1 MPFRPIAPTVVG
13 DEQGNSHVISPD
25 DVFPDDHP
33 FVKATPAIFER
44 VDGDGKR
51 APVEQATA
59 APGEVR
65 RGPGRPRK
73 EIADL

>member
-1 MPFRPIAPTVVG
+1 MPFKPIAPTVVG
-13 DEQGNSHVISPD
+13 DADGKSHVITPD

-33 FVKATPAIFER
+33 FVKAAPGAFVR
-44 VDGDGKR
+44 VGDEVAR
-51 APVEQATA
+51 PVEQATA

-73 EIADL
+73 DAAGQ